1 MTLQHSLRRLP
12 LNSFASAA
20 CRFSTPLLLWVAAL
34 LIVFTAMS
42 PLATAQSCTG
52 LCLQQTSCSGGA
64 TTSITGFVYVPNGVD
79 PLPNVL
85 VYIPN
90 APVGAFTP
98 GVQCLQAGAPVS
110 GSPLVS
116 TYTAVDG
123 SFTLTNVPVGTN
135 IPLVIQAGKWRR
147 QLVIPATTACA
158 NTVFSTRMPQNQSEG
173 DIPLIAISTGSVDA
187 LECVLRRTGI
197 SDSEFT
203 DPGGTGRVQFFKGSG
218 SPGAK
223 IDSSTPSE
231 TTLVSSPST
240 LANYDMV
247 MFPCQGAQYNQ
258 TSTDQ
263 TNLINYA
270 NAGGRVFATHFSYV
284 WLYNDAPFSGVA
296 DWDVNQAQLPD
307 GTATINTN
315 FDGGKTLAQ
324 WLLNA
329 GASTTYGQIAIN
341 TLRHDQDGIVAPTQT
356 WLNLNDSGAGNPSMQ
371 FTFNTP
377 VGADASSQCG
387 RVLFNEYHVENAS
400 NTNGQTFPAE
410 CPSLSTPMTAQE
422 KMLEYA
428 LFDLSTFVTPV
439 IAPTVGVAVTHSP
452 STYTEGDTGDNVT
465 VNVTNTSTTTAL
477 NPSIVLTVTLPTGVT
492 ATSMTDTT
500 GGWNCTVATLT
511 CTRTTGLAASA
522 SDAISITTNVA
533 ANAPVGSAPA
543 IGVVSGGGLS
553 SNVTGTDTIPIIGA
567 PVVTWATPTP
577 ILYGTPV
584 SSAQLDAVGNTTGS
598 YTYTYASGP
607 HAGQVVAPGTVLDAG
622 SYPMTVVFTPA
633 DQAHYPGTATTNVTL
648 VVNPIPQAITFTLPA
663 TGLYGAA
670 IPLTATGGASGNPVT
685 YSVVSGPGTISG
697 GNLTITGV
705 GTVVVAAD
713 QAGNTDYSAAPEVTQ
728 SVTCSQLPQVITF
741 NPTSPVTLG
750 VPPITLTATGG
761 ASGNP
766 VTFSVVSG
774 PGTLNGNV
782 LTVNGGGSIV
792 IAANQAGNTLYTPAA
807 TVLGTINVI
816 SDCDSAPAEPVG
828 TTSVTQSA
836 VVKID
841 HDFTLGSITVGVL
854 GEPGKDFAFVSGGSC
869 TIGTAYTS
877 GQICTVNYT
886 FTPTV
891 PGTRIGSVV
900 LFDNASPT
908 AHIQASVGVTGEG
921 SGPQVAFSH
930 GKQKN
935 VASNLNFPEGVAVD
949 GHGNVYHSVVG
960 GSQILKESFDGTN
973 YTQSVLINSGLNGPY
988 GIAVDCRGNI
998 YVADEDNN
1006 QVVKEKWD
1014 GEHYIPTPVDTGLNH
1029 PNGVAVDCTGNVY
1042 VADSGN
1048 SRVVRER
1055 PNSSGGYDRDTI
1067 ADSGNNNLKGPQGV
1081 AVDGDGC
1088 VYILDTF
1095 SNRVLKETPS
1105 NGGWSESSIPTS
1117 TLSNPLGISVD
1128 KNRNVYISDSGN
1140 NRVIRETR
1148 SNGGYSESQIDTSG
1162 ISAPHGVATDDSG
1175 NVYVCDSPNDRI
1187 VKIDLSDAP
1196 EVDFS
1201 ASAVGVGS
1209 SDGKQTV
1216 KITNNGNSDLV
1227 FPIPGSG
1234 NNPSLS
1240 SSDFSFDH
1248 SAPSSCPFLSSSD
1261 TTQGRLAPGAS
1272 CDLPISCTPSTLGS
1286 LSGSLDLTE
1295 NNLNGSV
1302 THHITLT
1309 GSGVVAGSTNTTLT
1323 SSLNPS
1329 NAGQSVT
1336 IIATVAADNGS
1347 TVPTGSVQFSVDGT
1361 PVGSAVTLHT
1371 GVASL
1376 TTSTLAQGS
1385 RSVSA
1390 TYTPTSGSSFVA
1402 STSAVLSQT
1411 VNFNSSVT
1419 IQLGGSQVTYPN
1431 SISVTTCVTPATSA
1445 AATGYIQLYDG
1456 STFLT
1461 TQNLSGNGCAYW
1473 NTPSALTAGQ
1483 HPISAF
1489 YSGDSNNAP
1498 GSSAPTVLYI
1508 NPAAVNVALY
1518 PSTWNP
1524 TYGSTLTLSASVT
1537 APSASSPS
1545 AAGTVSFFDGTTLL
1559 TTVTVDNNGQASYST
1574 TSLTAG
1580 VHSLIA
1586 TYSGS
1591 TNYGSGTVTISVTVG
1606 AASQTISFTGL
1617 PSNATF
1623 GSAGPYTLS
1632 ATASSGLP
1640 VAFSVS
1646 GPGSITGNTLTI
1658 TGAGTVYV
1666 AANQAGN
1673 SNYAAAPQVSQS
1685 IYINKGSQTISFTAP
1700 TTPVTYGVSPI
1711 TLSATATSSLAI
1723 NFSVLSGPA
1732 SVSGSTLTITGA
1744 GTVVVAADQ
1753 YGNANYTP
1761 ASEVTRTIV
1770 VNHAA
1775 ATIALIP
1782 SSNPIL
1788 EQTALTL
1795 TATVT
1800 GSTTPTGSVN
1810 FYDGTASIGTVSLNG
1825 SGVAALTTTALSA
1838 ATHIITAVYSGDGS
1852 YSAVTSSAVS
1862 EVVDGFALQVPV
1874 TGGTNSTPTVTSQP
1888 GGTAIFTF
1896 TMSPVGTSTFQ
1907 SAVTLT
1913 ATGLPSGAT
1922 YSFSPATIP
1931 AGVGTTSVTLTV
1943 NLPQTAELKAP
1954 MFGQPATG
1962 AVTASNTTRPSA
1974 GRKLAPFALAA
1985 LLLLPFMGK
1994 ARRTRKHL
2002 GRLLSVL
2009 LLLVALGT
2017 AAAITGCGTSSHMP
2031 TYNVTVTATSGVIVH
2046 STGFTLQIQ

>member
-1 MTLQHSLRRLP
+1 
-12 LNSFASAA
+12 
-20 CRFSTPLLLWVAAL
+20 
-34 LIVFTAMS
+34 
-42 PLATAQSCTG
+42 
-52 LCLQQTSCSGGA
+52 
-64 TTSITGFVYVPNGVD
+64 VD

-90 APVGAFTP
+90 APVAAFTA

-123 SFTLTNVPVGTN
+123 SFTLTNVPVGNN

-147 QLVIPATTACA
+147 QLVIPTVTACV
-158 NTVFSTRMPQNQSEG
+158 NTVFSASMPQNQSQG

-218 SPGAK
+218 SPGAQ
-223 IDSSTPSE
+223 IDSATPSE

-247 MFPCQGAQYNQ
+247 MFPCQGGQYDQ
-258 TSTDQ
+258 SSTDQ

-270 NAGGRVFATHFSYV
+270 NAGGRVFATHYSYV
-284 WLYNDAPFSGVA
+284 WLYNDTPFSGIA
-296 DWDVNQAQLPD
+296 DWDVNQGDLPD

-315 FDGGKTLAQ
+315 FAGGQTLAQ

-329 GASTTYGQIAIN
+329 GASTTYGQIAIS
-341 TLRHDQDGIVAPTQT
+341 TLRHDQNGIVAPTQT

-377 VGADASSQCG
+377 VGAAASDQCG

-400 NTNGQTFPAE
+400 DTSGQTFPAE

-428 LFDLSTFVTPV
+428 LFDLSTFVSPV
-439 IAPTVGVAVTHSP
+439 VAPTVSVAVTHSP

-477 NPSIVLTVTLPTGVT
+477 NPSIILTGTLPTGVT
-492 ATSMTDTT
+492 ATSITDAT

-511 CTRTTGLAASA
+511 CSRTTGIAASA

-533 ANAPVGSAPA
+533 PNAPVGSAPA
-543 IGVVSGGGLS
+543 TGVVSGGGLS
-553 SNVTGTDTIPIIGA
+553 SNVTGTDSIPIIGA
-567 PVVTWATPTP
+567 PSVTWATPTP

-584 SSAQLDAVGNTTGS
+584 STTQLDAVGNTTGPIV
-598 YTYTYASGP
+598 YTYASGP
-607 HAGQVVAPGTVLDAG
+607 HAGQVLNSGTVLDAG
-622 SYPMTVVFTPA
+622 SYPLTATFTPTN
-633 DQAHYPGTATTNVTL
+633 QTSYPGTATANVTL
-648 VVNPIPQAITFTLPA
+648 VVNPAPQTIIFTLPS
-663 TGLYGAA
+663 TGTYGAT
-670 IPLTATGGASGNPVT
+670 IPLTGTGGASGNPVT
-685 YSVVSGPGTISG
+685 YTVISGPGTIGSG
-697 GNLTITGV
+697 GLTITGA
-705 GTVVVAAD
+705 GTIVVAAD
-713 QAGNTDYSAAPEVTQ
+713 QAGNTDYSAAPEVTA
-728 SVTCSQLPQVITF
+728 SITCTQLPQVITF

-750 VPPITLTATGG
+750 VPPITLSATGG

-774 PGTLNGNV
+774 PGTLSGNV

-792 IAANQAGNTLYTPAA
+792 IAANQAGNALYTPAP

-816 SDCDSAPAEPVG
+816 SDCDSAPAKPVG
-828 TTSVTQSA
+828 TTSGVQSA
-836 VVKID
+836 VINIQN
-841 HDFTLGSITVGVL
+841 DFTLGSISVGVL
-854 GEPGKDFAFVSGGSC
+854 GEPGKDFAFVSGGTC
-869 TIGTAYTS
+869 TIGTAYTA

-891 PGTRIGSVV
+891 PGTRIGNVI
-900 LFDNASPT
+900 LFDNSSP
-908 AHIQASVGVTGEG
+908 AGGMIQASVGITGEG
-921 SGPQVAFSH
+921 SGPQICFSH
-930 GKQKN
+930 GKQN
-935 VASNLNFPEGVAVD
+935 TVAGNLDFPEGVAVD

-960 GSQILKESFDGTN
+960 GSQIIEESFDGTK
-973 YTQSVLINSGLNGPY
+973 YTPNVLINSGLNGPY
-988 GIAVDCRGNI
+988 GIAVDCKGNI

-1006 QVVKEKWD
+1006 QVVKETWN
-1014 GEHYIPTPVDTGLNH
+1014 GHGYTPGPVDTGLNH
-1029 PNGVAVDCTGNVY
+1029 PNGVAVDCSGNVY

-1048 SRVVRER
+1048 SRVVREK
-1055 PNSSGGYDRDTI
+1055 PNGSGGYNRDTI
-1067 ADSGNNNLKGPQGV
+1067 ADSGSSNLKGPQGV

-1105 NGGWSESSIPTS
+1105 NGGWSESTIPTS

-1128 KNRNVYISDSGN
+1128 GHRNVYISDSGN
-1140 NRVIRETR
+1140 NRVIKETK
-1148 SNGGYSESQIDTSG
+1148 SNGSYNESQIDTNG

-1175 NVYVCDSPNDRI
+1175 NVYICDSPNDRI
-1187 VKIDLSDAP
+1187 VKIDLADAP
-1196 EVDFS
+1196 EADF
-1201 ASAVGVGS
+1201 ASSSVGAPSGDS
-1209 SDGKQTV
+1209 PQTIT
-1216 KITNNGNSDLV
+1216 ITNNGNSDMV
-1227 FPIPGSG
+1227 FPVPASGSNPNFTTPDFTFST
-1234 NNPSLS
+1234 NNAPTCPLVNS
-1240 SSDFSFDH
+1240 SST
-1248 SAPSSCPFLSSSD
+1248 AP
-1261 TTQGRLAPGAS
+1261 GVLAAGAS
-1272 CDLPISCTPSTLGS
+1272 CTLPISCNPTTLGS
-1286 LSGSLDLTE
+1286 LSGSLVLTE
-1295 NNLNGSV
+1295 NNLNGSGV
-1302 THHITLT
+1302 THTITLT
-1309 GSGVVAGSTNTTLT
+1309 GTGVVAGSTNTTLT

-1329 NAGQSVT
+1329 NAGQSIT
-1336 IIATVAADNGS
+1336 FTATVASDNGS
-1347 TVPTGSVQFSVDGT
+1347 AVPTGSVQFSADGT
-1361 PVGSAVTLHT
+1361 ALGSAVALHS
-1371 GVASL
+1371 GVATYS
-1376 TTSTLAQGS
+1376 TSTLAQGTHS
-1385 RSVSA
+1385 ITA
-1390 TYTPTSGSSFVA
+1390 AYTPTSGSSFVA
-1402 STSAVLSQT
+1402 GTSAALSQT
-1411 VNFNSSVT
+1411 VKYDASVT
-1419 IQLGGSQVTYPN
+1419 VQLGGTQVIYPN
-1431 SISVTTCVTPATSA
+1431 STSVTACVTPATSA
-1445 AATGYIQLYDG
+1445 AATGYVQLYDG

-1508 NPAAVNVALY
+1508 NPATVNVALY

-1524 TYGSTLTLSASVT
+1524 AYGSNLTLSASVT
-1537 APSASSPS
+1537 APGASNPNS
-1545 AAGTVSFFDGTTLL
+1545 AGTVSFFDGTTLL
-1559 TTVTVDNNGQASYST
+1559 TTVTVDGNGQASYST
-1574 TSLTAG
+1574 SSLAAGAHSLTA
-1580 VHSLIA
+1580 
-1586 TYSGS
+1586 TYNGS

-1617 PSNATF
+1617 PSNATL

-1632 ATASSGLP
+1632 ATATSGLP

-1646 GPGSITGNTLTI
+1646 GPGSIAGNTLTI

-1700 TTPVTYGVSPI
+1700 TTPVTYGVAPI
-1711 TLSATATSSLAI
+1711 TLSATATSGLAI
-1723 NFSVLSGPA
+1723 SFSVLSGPA
-1732 SVSGSTLTITGA
+1732 SVTGSTLTITGA

-1753 YGNANYTP
+1753 FGNANYTP
-1761 ASEVTRTIV
+1761 ASEVTHAIV

-1775 ATIALIP
+1775 ATIGLVP

-1838 ATHIITAVYSGDGS
+1838 GTHTITAVYSGDGS
-1852 YSAVTSSAVS
+1852 YSSVTSSAVS
-1862 EVVDGFALQVPV
+1862 EVVDGFTLQVPV
-1874 TGGTNSTPTVTSQP
+1874 NGGITSTPTITSQP

-1907 SAVTLT
+1907 SPVTLT
-1913 ATGLPSGAT
+1913 ATGLPAGAT

-1931 AGVGTTSVTLTV
+1931 AGAGTTNVTLTV
-1943 NLPQTAELKAP
+1943 NLPQTGEMKAP
-1954 MFGQPATG
+1954 LLGQPSSG
-1962 AVTASNTTRPSA
+1962 AVMASNSGKPST
-1974 GRKLAPFALAA
+1974 GRKLAPFALAS
-1985 LLLLPFMGK
+1985 LLLLTFMGK
-1994 ARRTRKHL
+1994 ARRTRKQL

-2009 LLLVALGT
+2009 LLLAAMGS